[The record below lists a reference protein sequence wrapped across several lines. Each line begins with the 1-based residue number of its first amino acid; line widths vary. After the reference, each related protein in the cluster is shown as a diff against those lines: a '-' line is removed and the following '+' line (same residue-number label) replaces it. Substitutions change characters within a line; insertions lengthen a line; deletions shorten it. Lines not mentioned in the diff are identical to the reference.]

1 MNESNETISTIRGK
15 VVKITHKPNLEVGT
29 PNQCHYNAAMY
40 AIDNDC
46 NFVCGWL
53 IYENSTCKTP
63 HCICEKDGE
72 YIDPTL
78 NKASD
83 FKIFHTYTA
92 EEICDIFDE
101 EGCAFIPFKGNYKSV
116 YDGMR
121 KVKEE
126 ELRDWWIYIVNMQYE
141 DCLVH
146 H

>member
-1 MNESNETISTIRGK
+1 MRGQTI
-15 VVKITHKPNLEVGT
+15 KITHKQDLEVGE

-40 AIDNDC
+40 VIDNDC

-63 HCICEKDGE
+63 HCIVEKDGE

-78 NKASD
+78 NRECN

-92 EEICDIFDE
+92 EEICKIFDE
-101 EGCAFIPFKGNYKSV
+101 EGCAFIPFQGNYNSV

-121 KVKEE
+121 KVKDDEIEE
-126 ELRDWWIYIVNMQYE
+126 WWDYIYKIAYE
-141 DCLVH
+141 I
-146 H
+146 

>member
-1 MNESNETISTIRGK
+1 MRGQT
-15 VVKITHKPNLEVGT
+15 VKITHKPNLEVGT
-29 PNQCHYNAAMY
+29 PNECHHNAAMY

-53 IYENSTCKTP
+53 MLRFQSSIVPLP

-78 NKASD
+78 NREED

-101 EGCAFIPFKGNYKSV
+101 EGVAFIPFQGNYKVV
-116 YDGMR
+116 YDGTR
-121 KVKEE
+121 KVKDE
-126 ELRDWWIYIVNMQYE
+126 ELEEWFEYICKMPYE
-141 DCLVH
+141 
-146 H
+146 

>member
-1 MNESNETISTIRGK
+1 MNRGQTI
-15 VVKITHKPNLEVGT
+15 KITHKPNLEVGT
-29 PNQCHYNAAMY
+29 PNECHHNAAMY

-53 IYENSTCKTP
+53 VYENTTYKTP

-78 NKASD
+78 NREED

-101 EGCAFIPFKGNYKSV
+101 EGEAFIPFQGNYKVV
-116 YDGMR
+116 YDGTR
-121 KVKEE
+121 KLKDDEIEE
-126 ELRDWWIYIVNMQYE
+126 WWKYICKMAFE
-141 DCLVH
+141 
-146 H
+146 

>member
-1 MNESNETISTIRGK
+1 MRGK
-15 VVKITHKPNLEVGT
+15 VVKITHKPNLEVGES
-29 PNQCHYNAAMY
+29 NQCHYNAAMY

-53 IYENSTCKTP
+53 KNRNSNLGIP
-63 HCICEKDGE
+63 HCICEKYGE

-78 NKASD
+78 NRESY

-101 EGCAFIPFKGNYKSV
+101 EGCAFIPFNGNYKVV
-116 YDGMR
+116 YDGLR

-126 ELRDWWIYIVNMQYE
+126 ELRDWWNYLIKLAYE
-141 DCLVH
+141 
-146 H
+146 